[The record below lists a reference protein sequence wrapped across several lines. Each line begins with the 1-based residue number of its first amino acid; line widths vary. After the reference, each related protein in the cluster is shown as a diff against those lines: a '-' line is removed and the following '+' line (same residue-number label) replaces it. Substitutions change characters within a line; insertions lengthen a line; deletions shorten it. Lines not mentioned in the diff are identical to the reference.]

1 MPHTP
6 VPGETGAITASLS
19 DGEWICQI
27 NPSST
32 NSNLSTVF
40 STKGTKSIKIT
51 AEDGVG
57 LRNDTEYE
65 HFDYDTTDPTIT
77 LTSNWYQLTKVSPV
91 ENSSSVTYT
100 FTEETAQTGNNISIP
115 SIVGKL
121 IKLKGDVGDDYGL
134 QKVIIVQKKTGGDTV
149 LKEITV
155 SGTSANWESPRLPL
169 KKTGSAQTPGE
180 NDVINETYY
189 EASDYL
195 PGEIRNN
202 SADGT
207 YKYTIYVKDSVGKI
221 TKCED
226 TKTIT
231 LHTSAPTV
239 TITSPAE
246 GSWQQTN
253 TVAISGTAT
262 TAYTLNG
269 VYYKFSDTQPAI
281 PSNPSNSTS
290 WTGWD
295 SAPAVNSWSK
305 NITRNDSAT
314 AYKLWVAAVDNAG
327 NVGISSSARSFKVD
341 ASEPQSLED
350 TKFYTLNSSTSVS
363 QVPESI
369 NVKSDTTVTIY
380 GNYKDEQSGVRAL
393 TFKLGT
399 STVNPTVT
407 YYSQPITDAASIS
420 TVAVASNSTNIE
432 TDIRSWKAVFTFTS
446 SGRLTVQGENRSNDS
461 DGNGIKT
468 TSNTILDV
476 KVDNTAPTVTISTP
490 SANAKVGATALT
502 ISGTASDG
510 TGAGLSNDNMILYYT
525 KSSSL
530 GTATTA
536 PASTAFGTNAASQ
549 WVQLDNTITAGE
561 TWSVTKTLADTVT
574 PNNANTD
581 VYFMASAKDNAGD
594 GNTGYSA
601 PRKVTVDRVKPAFG
615 SGTINGNANATW
627 FNTRTLNISGNF
639 TDPYTGSVTGSGV
652 NEIKYRVD
660 TATSTGTVQ
669 TLPTTNGSYNTNVN
683 LDDYISTTA
692 TTATIKIWAKDA
704 AGNEMDASSYQ
715 TYTVNVDTSGP
726 EISSLY
732 YSKADGS
739 LEEASGTVYVQNGTQ
754 IILYGNYKD
763 EQSGV
768 KDITSV
774 KIGNTTITPV
784 VTYST
789 SELSS
794 TASATGA
801 SWAGYSTYSDK
812 TTIRSWK
819 AVFTTGTTGGTL
831 TLEGE
836 NNAGTKT
843 PLTALSIMVDST
855 PPDVTISTP
864 VANAKV
870 GATALTISGTASDGT
885 GAGLSNDNMILY
897 YTKFSSLGT
906 ATTAPASTAFGSD
919 AATKWVQ
926 LDNTITAGTTWT
938 VTKTLED
945 SVTPDDANTD
955 IYFMASAKDNA
966 GSGNTGYSAPRKVT
980 VDRVLPVYDSSETS
994 IGGKTH
1000 AQMTASPTPWHT
1012 ASTLTVSGKFTDTN
1026 GSGVDKIIVQR
1037 DTATPVEVSTTDG
1050 TFTTNI
1056 SGFTSNSTL
1065 TIKAVDKVGL
1075 ESSVQSYTV
1084 KADTSAPSLT
1094 ASHYKKGSGN
1104 LTAAGGTVY
1113 VQNGTQI
1120 TLYGNYKDEQ
1130 SGIQS
1135 LKLFKNYDE
1144 ATKTEIDSGVTFTYS
1159 TTAISG
1165 TTIPDDYAAYN
1176 STSATSYRSWR
1187 AVFNASSTISGSLTV
1202 EGKNIAELTSSVSAC
1217 NITIDGEDP
1226 TLENIKLKETTGTGD
1241 TAVTKESYIS
1251 GSDYYIN
1258 NTSASGKT
1266 YKITGVVSDNY
1277 GVETLSIAVT
1287 NTGNASKTLSI
1298 PSISNASGAFEFTL
1312 SGMSTWTSGASA
1324 VITAT
1329 DKSGR
1334 IKTQT
1339 VNIVFD
1345 TIAPRAMHWADSKHK
1360 DVYFR
1365 VGNANNDRLS
1375 SDNTKNE
1382 ANQTWDSSLDESVG
1396 SKYAFGSWGNA
1407 STIELRGTF
1416 EETGS
1421 GLKAVHYK
1429 IFSEIPGASDISS
1442 LGSSTNPYD
1451 GDIAVVSGEERRV
1464 IYNVNTGTAD
1474 ANGNPIYT
1482 KSSMNV
1488 TSNFRGQI
1496 PGFNDSNNY
1505 LVLVAEDYVG
1515 NLAAD
1520 TLAVYGGPSATP
1532 ETGNSNW
1539 NSINHNT
1546 ATAYFSL
1553 NKDTTVPTITSTTST
1568 QATNGTQSI
1577 TVTGN
1582 VSDAESG
1589 VKSVTVSIDE
1599 VINSHAITYS
1609 AEAGKTNGTDWTGG
1623 WTLTIPANT
1632 FNVTGVNAGNVT
1644 VYATAKDNA
1653 GTGNEKT
1660 ISAANVIIDKMGPEL
1675 TIDTTRIK
1683 DADDTTSGTQVNG
1696 SIELKGT
1703 AYDTNG
1709 IRTEASG
1716 ATTLKL
1722 YYTEDSTLGTASTNT
1737 TAPAESAFGPTPT
1750 SQWVELSSAAHAA
1763 NWTFSDV
1770 DTTTIASGL
1779 TAKTAY
1785 LMVGGYDAAGNVG
1798 YSAPVTVI
1806 VDQKTDRPVVKFN
1819 NLARNGTS
1827 YILKYGTSSQLEG
1840 TVSDDD
1846 ATNSIVVTD
1855 FIISSEPIT
1864 AIPESGSG
1872 WTRNPANN
1880 NGSDEISWSH
1890 TSYGTTS
1897 YNKIS
1902 GGYTYTPPVTADGA
1916 KDIYFLIKDNAGH
1929 IYYTAN
1935 TAELNRPYQQYK
1947 QETKTLNSAVLNYNS
1962 DSTSPTISN
1971 VKLQAYTGET
1981 ANGGEVEPGTSTVVG
1996 GSKKNKVKFIIKA
2009 NDANGIA
2016 SMSLEYTPAGGTKT
2030 TISTASNGTFAETT
2044 NNSDAT
2050 WTTDYID
2057 VSNFTTG
2064 SVSVAITANDQSG
2077 LFANRNPVFMVDNT
2091 GPAINISSPSESDEV
2106 TGAVS
2111 IAGQATDEGGAG
2123 SPTINFLIPTTT
2135 QSNAAGTTLA
2145 AQLAYYKTITTIGE
2159 GGWIGRI
2166 HGDKTPSSFEYV
2178 FNGDVNDN
2186 SSLDIYT
2193 NSDNS
2198 NSYPYTADVDG
2209 IYTVPVF
2216 FRSEDALGNVNVVKF
2231 NTKYNP
2237 DADKPRT
2244 EISYPSSA
2252 NYLSGNNYVTLGG
2265 RIRVTGSVTIPS
2277 LSTTPEEV
2285 YIQISDD
2292 TGNFDTADK
2301 TKAGTGTGNYGYTV
2315 LSISDV
2321 ESSSGINKPV
2331 TGLTTTARSAWWGIK
2346 AVRSSN
2352 AWSFNLNDT
2361 GSLNVTTEDKINRIK
2376 IRACAVN
2383 AEGKMGVWSD
2393 PVSIH
2398 IDASAPEYTTKL
2410 YQFSSTPTAASHTP
2424 SGEKDYE
2431 AGVYLKGEWYLGIHM
2446 VDEDTI
2452 VIENVER
2459 ENVEVAAA
2467 DILKVFSNNNKT
2479 LDMYIKL
2486 TSAAS
2491 QTYKITA
2498 RDNAEGNYHYVY
2510 PTYEIKVDNTAPS
2523 LSDIKTGEGY
2533 KIDMTKQR
2541 TSNKTMTFT
2550 ATATDEGSGF
2560 SRLAYYFKHG
2570 TGDSQTIELPV
2581 PLAEN
2586 ATAKQWKLGTK
2597 YSGALTVTQDD
2608 LYGVSLTGTK
2618 AFSGTNGEN
2627 TTFTSDTALTSYT
2640 FIRKGAIVKMAGTYH
2655 LITDVSGN
2663 AITISGRIETA
2674 VTSAFFPAA
2683 FIVDNTSSENPTW
2696 NGAINT
2702 ITGDDGDGIT
2712 ESVRKT
2718 GSTWTWDTSI
2728 YAGELDDG
2736 ELTLVTV
2743 AFDVAENSAK
2753 KEATFMLANKTPRLS
2768 KLYLATDLN
2777 GNGKYSDD
2785 ELGTSVITE
2794 SEGSTVQK
2802 YYSALNSG
2810 LVQDIFTVYGK
2821 QTDTA
2826 NSTTDS
2832 GITMRDKIGMAFEF
2846 ISGNENY
2853 GSGQGDLK
2861 YKLSVSQAAIT
2872 DAEEKGSTETLAS
2885 LGTASAS
2892 NYDNTASSVTAGLIG
2907 KKFLE
2912 LTPAM
2917 FTGSTTYG
2925 TYREYLTSGET
2936 GYNNTAGY
2944 YRNYLHVT
2952 LWDSTND
2959 KAGIKDGAKTS
2970 HSYTDSNDNSATYDT
2985 YASFGAQW
2993 TAFNVPLYMDLV
3005 DGVRPNVTIENP
3017 VVVTHTVGTGT
3028 AAKEVSDGHIDLRS
3042 TLGDSFTATGSN
3054 EMDRD
3059 DKVSGKFKFTGTIND
3074 DKRVDNIKLTVSKQF
3089 SSTAISSD
3097 TLVEY
3102 NATYGVFNRTT
3113 YSPATGI
3120 TFNILSSSFSLATGH
3135 TVEWELVVDSS
3146 LVANVASANVLFTLT
3161 ANDGTTNNNGT
3172 ATHQV
3177 DIVPYITEI
3186 TRADA
3191 ISGGNMNRS
3200 KNGRYP
3206 VSEGETITVK
3216 GYNLGASGQWTVG
3229 THNTTTTYNG
3239 ATKDTTTGIYS
3250 FSMTVPAR
3258 SGELSVTTSSIKSL
3272 NNLNST
3278 SQNNNKETFT
3288 MKGSSVK
3295 YTAQDDRYL
3304 AVWNLG
3310 NYFKYT
3316 NGGAELQKPVMTAD
3330 KNGNLYASWA
3340 AQSNSNIMFSYGVK
3354 ENCRPIFRFYD
3365 QPSVYTSVTFD
3376 TKAATSGGAL
3386 VGFIPEHQGTGG
3398 TFAVNAMSSAT
3409 VVGGM
3414 GAIQIPSNVITAKT
3428 MNTDAQNVRVE
3439 GNPKMHG
3446 DGTENVATNNRG
3458 YKNYSSWYNLAN
3470 YGMNRRLGSFESPNS
3485 ARYGNYLHTIW
3496 FDNVTEGLKYSV
3508 VSTDDATKFDL
3519 NPGAIAGWVVI
3530 DGGYTGQDRVH
3541 SFDTTSDNNRKNNT
3555 LFVNGSNA
3563 HTTQGTGTYNAR
3575 YSDDIFYDSVTSSTT
3590 TSVTVGNGSYRD
3602 KFAVGDT
3609 IALLG
3614 NTSGAYQI
3622 ALRTISEVTGNT
3634 ISWTEAYSGDIDS
3647 VTIYGG
3653 NMNVLGGTN
3662 TANYSSFSAAANQSS
3677 SAGKSSSID
3686 VDTNGRPVIAYQSS
3700 SDSTLR
3706 VARFNTA
3713 VAVSAANMGLAANWT
3728 RTVVA
3733 NVSCSGE
3740 VSAKVDSGNNLHI
3753 MYKNDDGQLC
3763 YLFGTPSGNTYNF
3776 NAPEIIDETGSMD
3789 YGTLSVIETATS
3801 RIPCVTYLNSAGTA
3815 QAVKYA
3821 VRSSAPAY
3829 DEDSTA
3835 SDTLSEDWDFM
3846 ILPSLG
3852 SGHYAVKE
3860 NQVSLEARKT
3870 DWTGNGDTLQN
3881 GGGQATATP
3890 ATVQAAIAFKS
3901 TQFETAYLKTE

>member
-1 MPHTP
+1 MKKSVRSVISKFGFIAIALSLNFFAACEIGLGSSVDVEAPKIEFSEST
-6 VPGETGAITASLS
+6 VESGAVVRDAFAVFGSWNDDGSIGSITATLK
-19 DGEWICQI
+19 
-27 NPSST
+27 
-32 NSNLSTVF
+32 NLSTGAEFSKTGTVGENSWNVSF
-40 STKGTKSIKIT
+40 NPASESIPDGSYELSVVIKDSADHETKISRAFVIDNTAPLVVLSRPSTKLGATLAGADSFDSYGQKFTLEGK
-51 AEDGVG
+51 AADD
-57 LRNDTEYE
+57 NDVSLIEV
-65 HFDYDTTDPTIT
+65 
-77 LTSNWYQLTKVSPV
+77 KV
-91 ENSSSVTYT
+91 Y
-100 FTEETAQTGNNISIP
+100 ADAACTGN
-115 SIVGKL
+115 
-121 IKLKGDVGDDYGL
+121 
-134 QKVIIVQKKTGGDTV
+134 
-149 LKEITV
+149 
-155 SGTSANWESPRLPL
+155 PL
-169 KKTGSAQTPGE
+169 KTISLPNVPLTIETDVAEYSSTEPNDYSVIYGHVDASGIAQRDAGDETRYCKLVVYDGAQRYPADGSAQTEADKKGNSIDYYYLNSDISSLFTEGYKITELYHILNGTYTGSARSTSPNGVAALLNSASKKITTGQFKINPDNSPHFKVSARDPLDLTNPSPFDSQGMTVDNSKLEIEITPGLDGNALLPATIGIYLLECDE
-180 NDVINETYY
+180 NGVVSNPDNKIWLIGVNQATADEISVSGSIYKYRTQYNIGMAHYPELHLNSYYIIKVAGYDEGVNGQPGNSIVPDADTDFGFQLKPNGNTVDLVSLQTQQSYYTYEDSSIPSTSPVKTITNTFSIFGGSGNYSIYRKYDNETNFST
-189 EASDYL
+189 EPLIS
-195 PGEIRNN
+195 GWT
-202 SADGT
+202 SST
-207 YKYTIYVKDSVGKI
+207 YTDTIPLTDSTHPNKVHYKVKDSLNVESATRSVDINYDNETPTFTDGSLKVKNDPWSATDYYKDTTLKMSGSFIDERPNPVENATPATVPGSGMDTLYYYVQYPGRAAPGTDLTASNAHDDTVSFTQDSSDNTKYNFNFTVADYKDNVLNTSGDDHVITPNTLYIQAVDKVGHKSAVSSF
-221 TKCED
+221 
-226 TKTIT
+226 TINVD
-231 LHTSAPTV
+231 TSAPDLE
-239 TITSPAE
+239 A
-246 GSWQQTN
+246 
-253 TVAISGTAT
+253 
-262 TAYTLNG
+262 L
-269 VYYKFSDTQPAI
+269 YYQV
-281 PSNPSNSTS
+281 
-290 WTGWD
+290 G
-295 SAPAVNSWSK
+295 
-305 NITRNDSAT
+305 
-314 AYKLWVAAVDNAG
+314 DNA
-327 NVGISSSARSFKVD
+327 
-341 ASEPQSLED
+341 
-350 TKFYTLNSSTSVS
+350 VS
-363 QVPESI
+363 QVGSTVYA
-369 NVKSDTTVTIY
+369 NGSSSVTIY
-380 GNYKDEQSGVRAL
+380 GNYND
-393 TFKLGT
+393 
-399 STVNPTVT
+399 
-407 YYSQPITDAASIS
+407 
-420 TVAVASNSTNIE
+420 IE
-432 TDIRSWKAVFTFTS
+432 
-446 SGRLTVQGENRSNDS
+446 
-461 DGNGIKT
+461 
-468 TSNTILDV
+468 
-476 KVDNTAPTVTISTP
+476 
-490 SANAKVGATALT
+490 
-502 ISGTASDG
+502 
-510 TGAGLSNDNMILYYT
+510 
-525 KSSSL
+525 
-530 GTATTA
+530 
-536 PASTAFGTNAASQ
+536 
-549 WVQLDNTITAGE
+549 
-561 TWSVTKTLADTVT
+561 
-574 PNNANTD
+574 
-581 VYFMASAKDNAGD
+581 
-594 GNTGYSA
+594 
-601 PRKVTVDRVKPAFG
+601 
-615 SGTINGNANATW
+615 
-627 FNTRTLNISGNF
+627 
-639 TDPYTGSVTGSGV
+639 SGV
-652 NEIKYRVD
+652 NEL
-660 TATSTGTVQ
+660 TGF
-669 TLPTTNGSYNTNVN
+669 
-683 LDDYISTTA
+683 A
-692 TTATIKIWAKDA
+692 
-704 AGNEMDASSYQ
+704 
-715 TYTVNVDTSGP
+715 
-726 EISSLY
+726 
-732 YSKADGS
+732 
-739 LEEASGTVYVQNGTQ
+739 LEGASGT
-754 IILYGNYKD
+754 
-763 EQSGV
+763 
-768 KDITSV
+768 
-774 KIGNTTITPV
+774 TPV
-784 VTYST
+784 TLTATVTYST
-789 SELSS
+789 SAITADNTSS
-794 TASATGA
+794 IPSDFVA
-801 SWAGYSTYSDK
+801 YSTYNTAEK
-812 TTIRSWK
+812 KRTIRSFK
-819 AVFTTGTTGGTL
+819 AVFTPTSGGKLKLDGHNLNWVDGNNFGSTTIR
-831 TLEGE
+831 
-836 NNAGTKT
+836 
-843 PLTALSIMVDST
+843 PFSISVDST
-855 PPDVTISTP
+855 LP
-864 VANAKV
+864 K
-870 GATALTISGTASDGT
+870 
-885 GAGLSNDNMILY
+885 LSNISITPSNNTVAYKKTEGTNDNY
-897 YTKFSSLGT
+897 YVDNSNGITFTFAGVATDNIGVDNVKLEIFDSGS
-906 ATTAPASTAFGSD
+906 TTAAHTETKTDSEWSFIGINLSNLIGSSAAPAKA
-919 AATKWVQ
+919 K
-926 LDNTITAGTTWT
+926 IT
-938 VTKTLED
+938 VTDVAGNIKTEERRL
-945 SVTPDDANTD
+945 V
-955 IYFMASAKDNA
+955 F
-966 GSGNTGYSAPRKVT
+966 
-980 VDRVLPVYDSSETS
+980 
-994 IGGKTH
+994 
-1000 AQMTASPTPWHT
+1000 
-1012 ASTLTVSGKFTDTN
+1012 
-1026 GSGVDKIIVQR
+1026 
-1037 DTATPVEVSTTDG
+1037 
-1050 TFTTNI
+1050 
-1056 SGFTSNSTL
+1056 
-1065 TIKAVDKVGL
+1065 
-1075 ESSVQSYTV
+1075 
-1084 KADTSAPSLT
+1084 DTSAP
-1094 ASHYKKGSGN
+1094 K
-1104 LTAAGGTVY
+1104 
-1113 VQNGTQI
+1113 
-1120 TLYGNYKDEQ
+1120 
-1130 SGIQS
+1130 
-1135 LKLFKNYDE
+1135 
-1144 ATKTEIDSGVTFTYS
+1144 
-1159 TTAISG
+1159 
-1165 TTIPDDYAAYN
+1165 
-1176 STSATSYRSWR
+1176 
-1187 AVFNASSTISGSLTV
+1187 
-1202 EGKNIAELTSSVSAC
+1202 
-1217 NITIDGEDP
+1217 
-1226 TLENIKLKETTGTGD
+1226 
-1241 TAVTKESYIS
+1241 
-1251 GSDYYIN
+1251 
-1258 NTSASGKT
+1258 
-1266 YKITGVVSDNY
+1266 
-1277 GVETLSIAVT
+1277 
-1287 NTGNASKTLSI
+1287 
-1298 PSISNASGAFEFTL
+1298 
-1312 SGMSTWTSGASA
+1312 
-1324 VITAT
+1324 
-1329 DKSGR
+1329 
-1334 IKTQT
+1334 
-1339 VNIVFD
+1339 
-1345 TIAPRAMHWADSKHK
+1345 AMHWADAKYK

-1365 VGNANNDRLS
+1365 IGKANNDRLS
-1375 SDNTKNE
+1375 TDNTKNE
-1382 ANQTWDSSLDESVG
+1382 VGDPWASNLDEDVG
-1396 SKYAFGSWGNA
+1396 NKYSFGSYGND

-1416 EETGS
+1416 EENGS

-1429 IFSEIPGASDISS
+1429 IFSSEPSDTNIST
-1442 LGSSTNPYD
+1442 LGSTDNPFD
-1451 GDIAVVSGEERRV
+1451 GDITVIAEETRRV
-1464 IYNVNTGTAD
+1464 TYNVNTGTND
-1474 ANGNPIYT
+1474 APVYT
-1482 KSSMNV
+1482 KNSMTV
-1488 TSNFRGQI
+1488 TSNFRGEI
-1496 PGFNDSNNY
+1496 PGFNGTNNF
-1505 LVLVAEDYVG
+1505 LVLVAEDNVG
-1515 NLAAD
+1515 HKTTD
-1520 TLAVYGGPSATP
+1520 TLAVYGGPDTTP
-1532 ETGNSNW
+1532 ATGNNSW
-1539 NSINHNT
+1539 NSSKK
-1546 ATAYFSL
+1546 YFAL
-1553 NKDTTVPTITSTTST
+1553 NKDTAVPTITSSTGT
-1568 QATNGTQSI
+1568 QATNGSQPI
-1577 TVTGN
+1577 TVSGS
-1582 VSDAESG
+1582 VSDADAG

-1599 VINSHAITYS
+1599 EINSHAITYS
-1609 AEAGKTNGTDWTGG
+1609 AEAEKTNGTDWTGG
-1623 WTLTIPANT
+1623 WTLTIPAST
-1632 FNVTGVNAGNVT
+1632 FNVDGVTAGNVT

-1653 GTGNEKT
+1653 GEGNEKT
-1660 ISAANVIIDKMGPEL
+1660 ISAANVIIDKVGPEL
-1675 TIDTTRIK
+1675 VIDTTRIK
-1683 DADDTTSGTQVNG
+1683 DADDNASGIQLNG
-1696 SIELKGT
+1696 TIELKGT
-1703 AYDTNG
+1703 AYDPNG
-1709 IRTEASG
+1709 IRTEQSD

-1722 YYTEDSTLGTASTNT
+1722 YYTTAA
-1737 TAPAESAFGPTPT
+1737 TAPAST
-1750 SQWVELSSAAHAA
+1750 STQWVELASTAHAA
-1763 NWTFSDV
+1763 NWTFSVV

-1779 TAKTAY
+1779 TAQTAW
-1785 LMVGGYDAAGNVG
+1785 LMVAGYDAAGNAG
-1798 YSAPVTVI
+1798 YSTPVQVV

-1855 FIISSEPIT
+1855 FIISSTQLEE
-1864 AIPESGSG
+1864 IPGSGSG

-1880 NGSDEISWSH
+1880 NGSDEISWTH

-1902 GGYTYTPPVTADGA
+1902 GGYTYTPADPDDGL
-1916 KDIYFLIKDNAGH
+1916 KDIYFLVKDNAGN
-1929 IYYTAN
+1929 IYYTSN
-1935 TAELNRPYQQYK
+1935 TVELKRPYQQYK
-1947 QETKTLNSAVLNYNS
+1947 QEAKTLNSAVLNYNS
-1962 DSTSPTISN
+1962 DSTSPTISS
-1971 VKLQAYTGET
+1971 VKLQAYTGTT
-1981 ANGGEVEPGTSTVVG
+1981 ANGSEVEPGTSTVVG
-1996 GSKKNKVKFIIKA
+1996 GSKKNQVKFIIKA
-2009 NDANGIA
+2009 SDANGIA
-2016 SMSLEYTPAGGTKT
+2016 SMSLEYTPTGGTKT
-2030 TISTASNGTFAETT
+2030 TISSASNGDFEPTT
-2044 NNSDAT
+2044 DASEAT

-2057 VSNFTTG
+2057 VSSFTTG

-2135 QSNAAGTTLA
+2135 QSNAAGTNLA
-2145 AQLAYYKTITTIGE
+2145 DQLAYYKAITTIGE

-2198 NSYPYTADVDG
+2198 NSYPYTADEVTG

-2252 NYLSGNNYVTLGG
+2252 NYLSGNDYVTLGG

-2292 TGNFDTADK
+2292 NGNFNTTDK

-2315 LSISDV
+2315 LDIDDV

-2361 GSLNVTTEDKINRIK
+2361 GSLNVTTGDKINRIK

-2410 YQFSSTPTAASHTP
+2410 YQFSSTPTAASHTTR

-2431 AGVYLKGEWYLGIHM
+2431 AGVYLKGDWYLGIHM

-2459 ENVEVAAA
+2459 DSVEVAAA
-2467 DILKVFSNNNKT
+2467 DILKVFSTDNKT

-2560 SRLAYYFKHG
+2560 SRLAYYFKRG
-2570 TGDSQTIELPV
+2570 TGASQTIELPV

-2586 ATAKQWKLGTK
+2586 AAAKQWKLGTK
-2597 YSGALTVTQDD
+2597 YSGTLTVTQDN
-2608 LYGVSLTGTK
+2608 LYGVNLTGTK
-2618 AFSGTNGEN
+2618 DFSGTNGEN

-2663 AITISGRIETA
+2663 VITISGRIETD

-2718 GSTWTWDTSI
+2718 GSTWTWDTSV

-2821 QTDTA
+2821 QTDTT

-3005 DGVRPNVTIENP
+3005 DGLRPTVTIENP
-3017 VVVTHTVGTGT
+3017 EVVTHTVGTGT
-3028 AAKEVSDGHIDLRS
+3028 AAKEVSDGHIDLSS

-3054 EMDRD
+3054 EMDID

-3074 DKRVDNIKLTVSKQF
+3074 DKRVNNIKLTVNKQF
-3089 SSTAISSD
+3089 SSTDISSA

-3102 NATYGVFNRTT
+3102 NATSGAFNRTS

-3172 ATHQV
+3172 ETHQV

-3186 TRADA
+3186 TRAAA

-3216 GYNLGASGQWTVG
+3216 GYNLGASGHWTVG
-3229 THNTTTTYNG
+3229 TNNTTTEYTD

-3250 FSMTVPAR
+3250 FTMTVPAR
-3258 SGELSVTTSSIKSL
+3258 SGKLSVDTNSINSL

-3278 SQNNNKETFT
+3278 TQNNNKETFT

-3316 NGGAELQKPVMTAD
+3316 NDGAELQKPVMTAD
-3330 KNGNLYASWA
+3330 KSGNLYASWA
-3340 AQSNSNIMFSYGVK
+3340 AQSNSNIMFSYGV
-3354 ENCRPIFRFYD
+3354 NQNTTAIFRCFD
-3365 QPSVYTSVTFD
+3365 QPAIYTGISFN
-3376 TKAATSGGAL
+3376 TKGNNGGANIA
-3386 VGFIPEHQGTGG
+3386 FIPEQQGSGG
-3398 TFAVNAMSSAT
+3398 TFAVHGLSSSQN
-3409 VVGGM
+3409 VGGM
-3414 GAIQIPSNVITAKT
+3414 GAIQVLAADITAKT
-3428 MNTDAQNVRVE
+3428 SKSGLKVQMN
-3439 GNPKMHG
+3439 GNPAFDNMDSG
-3446 DGTENVATNNRG
+3446 GNATNYWNI
-3458 YKNYSSWYNLAN
+3458 AN
-3470 YGMNRRLGSFESPNS
+3470 YDMTRRLGSYTNPRS
-3485 ARYGNYLHTIW
+3485 AKFNAYLHNIW
-3496 FDNVTEGLKYSV
+3496 YDEVTESIRYSV
-3508 VSTDDATKFDL
+3508 VNATDANISKYT
-3519 NPGAIAGWVVI
+3519 NNAGGIVGWVVI
-3530 DGGYTGQDRVH
+3530 DGGYTGQDRLH
-3541 SFDTTSDNNRKNNT
+3541 NFTAANNNT
-3555 LFVNGSNA
+3555 GSINNKLLSYGYI
-3563 HTTQGTGTYNAR
+3563 HTGVTK
-3575 YSDDIFYDSVTSSTT
+3575 SDVDSKDRTFGNSAIYDSNIFFRASNITQQTGANDKTSITFSANNSGLTP
-3590 TSVTVGNGSYRD
+3590 
-3602 KFAVGDT
+3602 AVGDT
-3609 IALLG
+3609 IALME
-3614 NTSGAYQI
+3614 NTAGKYYIS
-3622 ALRTISEVTGNT
+3622 LRKITSVTNNT
-3634 ISWTEAYSGDIDS
+3634 INWSNTVP
-3647 VTIYGG
+3647 VTHQI
-3653 NMNVLGGTN
+3653 N
-3662 TANYSSFSAAANQSS
+3662 TATVYKGNINAVGGSVDNLDASAKYKGSSGS
-3677 SAGKSSSID
+3677 SADID
-3686 VDTNGRPVIAYQSS
+3686 VDTSGYPVIAYLDDSS
-3700 SDSTLR
+3700 SRLR
-3706 VARFNTA
+3706 IAK
-3713 VAVSAANMGLAANWT
+3713 ANSVEPKLASNWT
-3728 RTVVA
+3728 RTTTDI
-3733 NVSCSGE
+3733 SCSGS
-3740 VSAKVDSGNNLHI
+3740 VSMRIDSGNNIHI
-3753 MYKNDDGQLC
+3753 MYKNEDGQLC
-3763 YLFGTPSGNTYNF
+3763 YLFGTPATGNTYNF

-3789 YGTLSVIETATS
+3789 YGTLSVIETATD

-3821 VRSSAPAY
+3821 VRSSTPAY

-3870 DWTGNGDTLQN
+3870 GWTGTDNTLQN

>member
-1 MPHTP
+1 MKKSVCSVISKFGFIAIALSLNFFAACEIGLGSSVDVEAPKIEFSEST
-6 VPGETGAITASLS
+6 VESGAVVRDAFAVFGSWNDDGSIGSITATLK
-19 DGEWICQI
+19 
-27 NPSST
+27 
-32 NSNLSTVF
+32 NLSTGAEFSKTGTVGENSWNVSF
-40 STKGTKSIKIT
+40 NPASESIPDGSYELSVVIKDSADHETKISRAFVIDNTPPLVVLSRPSTKLGATLAGADSFDSYGQKFTLEGK
-51 AEDGVG
+51 AADD
-57 LRNDTEYE
+57 NDVSLIEV
-65 HFDYDTTDPTIT
+65 
-77 LTSNWYQLTKVSPV
+77 KV
-91 ENSSSVTYT
+91 Y
-100 FTEETAQTGNNISIP
+100 ADAACTGNPLKTISLPNVPLTIETDVAEYSSTEP
-115 SIVGKL
+115 NDYSVIYGHVDASG
-121 IKLKGDVGDDYGL
+121 IAQRDAGDVTRYCKLVVYDGAQRYPVD
-134 QKVIIVQKKTGGDTV
+134 
-149 LKEITV
+149 
-155 SGTSANWESPRLPL
+155 
-169 KKTGSAQTPGE
+169 GSAQTEADKKGNSIDYYYLNSDISSLFTE
-180 NDVINETYY
+180 GYKITELYHILNGTYTGS
-189 EASDYL
+189 ARSTSPNGVAAIL
-195 PGEIRNN
+195 N
-202 SADGT
+202 SASKKVSTGQFKINPDNSPQFKVSARDPLDLTNSNPFSGQGMTVDNSKLEIEISPGLDGHQLKPET
-207 YKYTIYVKDSVGKI
+207 IGIYLLECNENGVVSNPDNKIWLIGVNQATAEEVSVSGSIYKYRTQEIGPTNYSGLQLNNYYLIKVEGEDEQPNDIVPYENRDYGFKLEPNNNPVDLVSLQTSQNYYTYTDSEIPSSSPV
-221 TKCED
+221 
-226 TKTIT
+226 KTIT
-231 LHTSAPTV
+231 NTFSIFGGSGNYTISRKFEGESTFTQIATGYTSSSYTDSIPLSDTVHPNTVSYKVEEPSGAASDPKTIVISYDNDNPVFTASSLKVKNDAWSPTAYYKDTTLKMSGSFTDSTSGMDTLYYYVQYPGRTGTVPSDLTVSGAADDTVSFTQDSGDNTKYNFNFTVADYKDNVLDISGANPVITPNTLYIQAVDKVGHKSEVSSFTINVDTSAPDLE
-239 TITSPAE
+239 A
-246 GSWQQTN
+246 
-253 TVAISGTAT
+253 
-262 TAYTLNG
+262 L
-269 VYYKFSDTQPAI
+269 YYKV
-281 PSNPSNSTS
+281 
-290 WTGWD
+290 G
-295 SAPAVNSWSK
+295 
-305 NITRNDSAT
+305 
-314 AYKLWVAAVDNAG
+314 DNAVSAIG
-327 NVGISSSARSFKVD
+327 STVYANGSSS
-341 ASEPQSLED
+341 
-350 TKFYTLNSSTSVS
+350 
-363 QVPESI
+363 
-369 NVKSDTTVTIY
+369 VTIY
-380 GNYKDEQSGVRAL
+380 GNYND
-393 TFKLGT
+393 
-399 STVNPTVT
+399 
-407 YYSQPITDAASIS
+407 
-420 TVAVASNSTNIE
+420 IE
-432 TDIRSWKAVFTFTS
+432 
-446 SGRLTVQGENRSNDS
+446 
-461 DGNGIKT
+461 
-468 TSNTILDV
+468 
-476 KVDNTAPTVTISTP
+476 
-490 SANAKVGATALT
+490 
-502 ISGTASDG
+502 
-510 TGAGLSNDNMILYYT
+510 
-525 KSSSL
+525 
-530 GTATTA
+530 
-536 PASTAFGTNAASQ
+536 
-549 WVQLDNTITAGE
+549 
-561 TWSVTKTLADTVT
+561 
-574 PNNANTD
+574 
-581 VYFMASAKDNAGD
+581 
-594 GNTGYSA
+594 
-601 PRKVTVDRVKPAFG
+601 
-615 SGTINGNANATW
+615 
-627 FNTRTLNISGNF
+627 
-639 TDPYTGSVTGSGV
+639 SGV
-652 NEIKYRVD
+652 NEL
-660 TATSTGTVQ
+660 TGF
-669 TLPTTNGSYNTNVN
+669 
-683 LDDYISTTA
+683 A
-692 TTATIKIWAKDA
+692 
-704 AGNEMDASSYQ
+704 
-715 TYTVNVDTSGP
+715 
-726 EISSLY
+726 
-732 YSKADGS
+732 
-739 LEEASGTVYVQNGTQ
+739 LEGASGT
-754 IILYGNYKD
+754 
-763 EQSGV
+763 
-768 KDITSV
+768 
-774 KIGNTTITPV
+774 TPV
-784 VTYST
+784 TLTATVTYST
-789 SELSS
+789 SAITADNASS
-794 TASATGA
+794 IPSDFDD
-801 SWAGYSTYSDK
+801 YSTYDTAEEKRS
-812 TTIRSWK
+812 IRSFK
-819 AVFTTGTTGGTL
+819 AVFTPTSGGKLKFEGHNLNWVSGNNYGSTTIR
-831 TLEGE
+831 
-836 NNAGTKT
+836 
-843 PLTALSIMVDST
+843 PFSISVDST
-855 PPDVTISTP
+855 DP
-864 VANAKV
+864 K
-870 GATALTISGTASDGT
+870 
-885 GAGLSNDNMILY
+885 LSNISITPSN
-897 YTKFSSLGT
+897 
-906 ATTAPASTAFGSD
+906 TTVA
-919 AATKWVQ
+919 
-926 LDNTITAGTTWT
+926 
-938 VTKTLED
+938 
-945 SVTPDDANTD
+945 
-955 IYFMASAKDNA
+955 
-966 GSGNTGYSAPRKVT
+966 
-980 VDRVLPVYDSSETS
+980 
-994 IGGKTH
+994 
-1000 AQMTASPTPWHT
+1000 
-1012 ASTLTVSGKFTDTN
+1012 
-1026 GSGVDKIIVQR
+1026 
-1037 DTATPVEVSTTDG
+1037 
-1050 TFTTNI
+1050 
-1056 SGFTSNSTL
+1056 
-1065 TIKAVDKVGL
+1065 
-1075 ESSVQSYTV
+1075 
-1084 KADTSAPSLT
+1084 
-1094 ASHYKKGSGN
+1094 YKK
-1104 LTAAGGTVY
+1104 TEGTNDNYY
-1113 VQNGTQI
+1113 VDNS
-1120 TLYGNYKDEQ
+1120 N
-1130 SGIQS
+1130 
-1135 LKLFKNYDE
+1135 
-1144 ATKTEIDSGVTFTYS
+1144 GVTFTF
-1159 TTAISG
+1159 AG
-1165 TTIPDDYAAYN
+1165 V
-1176 STSATSYRSWR
+1176 ATD
-1187 AVFNASSTISGSLTV
+1187 
-1202 EGKNIAELTSSVSAC
+1202 NIGVD
-1217 NITIDGEDP
+1217 NVK
-1226 TLENIKLKETTGTGD
+1226 LEIKKP
-1241 TAVTKESYIS
+1241 
-1251 GSDYYIN
+1251 
-1258 NTSASGKT
+1258 
-1266 YKITGVVSDNY
+1266 KITNGQLELDEHNAVVYENH
-1277 GVETLSIAVT
+1277 
-1287 NTGNASKTLSI
+1287 GN
-1298 PSISNASGAFEFTL
+1298 P
-1312 SGMSTWTSGASA
+1312 
-1324 VITAT
+1324 
-1329 DKSGR
+1329 
-1334 IKTQT
+1334 QT
-1339 VNIVFD
+1339 VNVSEWSFANVNLTGLTGTSAAPTKVIITVTDVAGNIKTEERRLVFD
-1345 TIAPRAMHWADSKHK
+1345 TTAPKAMHWADAKYK

-1365 VGNANNDRLS
+1365 IGKANNDRLS
-1375 SDNTKNE
+1375 TDNTKNE
-1382 ANQTWDSSLDESVG
+1382 VGDPWASSDEDVG
-1396 SKYAFGSWGNA
+1396 NKYSFGSFGND

-1416 EETGS
+1416 EESGS

-1429 IFSEIPGASDISS
+1429 IFSSEPSDTNIST
-1442 LGSSTNPYD
+1442 LGSTDNPFD
-1451 GDIAVVSGEERRV
+1451 GDITVIAEETRRV
-1464 IYNVNTGTAD
+1464 TYNVNTGTND
-1474 ANGNPIYT
+1474 APVYT
-1482 KSSMNV
+1482 KKSMTV
-1488 TSNFRGQI
+1488 ISNFRGEI
-1496 PGFNDSNNY
+1496 PGFNGTNNF
-1505 LVLVAEDYVG
+1505 LVLVAEDNVG
-1515 NLAAD
+1515 HKTTD
-1520 TLAVYGGPSATP
+1520 TLAVYGGPDTTP
-1532 ETGNSNW
+1532 ATGNNSW
-1539 NSINHNT
+1539 NSSKK
-1546 ATAYFSL
+1546 YFAL
-1553 NKDTTVPTITSTTST
+1553 NKDTAVPTITSSTGT
-1568 QATNGTQSI
+1568 QATNGSQPI
-1577 TVTGN
+1577 TVSGS
-1582 VSDAESG
+1582 VSDADAG

-1599 VINSHAITYS
+1599 EINSHAITYS
-1609 AEAGKTNGTDWTGG
+1609 AEAEKTNGTDWTGG
-1623 WTLTIPANT
+1623 WTLTIPAST
-1632 FNVTGVNAGNVT
+1632 FNVDGVTAGNVT

-1653 GTGNEKT
+1653 GEGNEKT
-1660 ISAANVIIDKMGPEL
+1660 ISAANVIIDKVGPEL
-1675 TIDTTRIK
+1675 VIDTTRIK
-1683 DADDTTSGTQVNG
+1683 DADDTASGLQING
-1696 SIELKGT
+1696 TIEIKGT

-1709 IRTEASG
+1709 IRTEETNAK
-1716 ATTLKL
+1716 TLKL
-1722 YYTEDSTLGTASTNT
+1722 YYTTAT
-1737 TAPAESAFGPTPT
+1737 TAPATTAATNFGTNAAT
-1750 SQWVELSSAAHAA
+1750 QWKELSSTAHAA

-1779 TAKTAY
+1779 TAQTAW
-1785 LMVGGYDAAGNVG
+1785 LMVAGYDAAGNAG
-1798 YSAPVTVI
+1798 YSAPVQVV
-1806 VDQKTDRPVVKFN
+1806 VDQTTDRPVVKFN

-1855 FIISSEPIT
+1855 FIISST
-1864 AIPESGSG
+1864 QLTKIPGSGSG
-1872 WTRNPANN
+1872 WTRSPANN
-1880 NGSDEISWSH
+1880 NGSDEISWTH

-1902 GGYTYTPPVTADGA
+1902 GGYTYTPADPDDGL
-1916 KDIYFLIKDNAGH
+1916 KDIYFLVKDNAGN
-1929 IYYTAN
+1929 IYYTSN
-1935 TAELNRPYQQYK
+1935 TVELKRPYQQYK
-1947 QETKTLNSAVLNYNS
+1947 QEAKTLNSAVLNYNS

-1971 VKLQAYTGET
+1971 VKLQAYTGTT

-2030 TISTASNGTFAETT
+2030 TISTASNGIFAATT
-2044 NNSDAT
+2044 DDSDAT
-2050 WTTDYID
+2050 WTTDFID
-2057 VSNFTTG
+2057 VSGFTTG
-2064 SVSVAITANDQSG
+2064 SVSVAVTANDQSG

-2159 GGWIGRI
+2159 GGWIGKI

-2198 NSYPYTADVDG
+2198 NSYPYTADDDG

-2252 NYLSGNNYVTLGG
+2252 NYLSGNDYVTLGG

-2292 TGNFDTADK
+2292 NGNFNTADK

-2361 GSLNVTTEDKINRIK
+2361 GSLNVTTGDKINRIK

-2431 AGVYLKGEWYLGIHM
+2431 AGVYLKGDWYLGIHM

-2467 DILKVFSNNNKT
+2467 DILKVFSTDNKT

-2550 ATATDEGSGF
+2550 ASATDEGSGF
-2560 SRLAYYFKHG
+2560 SRLAYYFKRG
-2570 TGDSQTIELPV
+2570 TGASQTIELPV

-2586 ATAKQWKLGTK
+2586 AAAKQWKLGTK
-2597 YSGALTVTQDD
+2597 YSGTLTISQDN
-2608 LYGVSLTGTK
+2608 LYGVNLTGTK
-2618 AFSGTNGEN
+2618 GFSGTNDEN

-2655 LITDVSGN
+2655 LITDVSEN
-2663 AITISGRIETA
+2663 AITVSGRIETD

-2885 LGTASAS
+2885 LGTASSS

-2917 FTGSTTYG
+2917 FKGSTTYG
-2925 TYREYLTSGET
+2925 TYREYLTSSET
-2936 GYNNTAGY
+2936 GYNNTDGY

-2959 KAGIKDGAKTS
+2959 KAGIKDGTKTA
-2970 HSYTDSNDNSATYDT
+2970 HSYTDSNDNSATYYT

-3005 DGVRPNVTIENP
+3005 DGIAPVVTIENP
-3017 VVVTHTVGTGT
+3017 EVVTHTVGTGT
-3028 AAKEVSDGHIDLRS
+3028 AAKEVSDGHIDLSS

-3054 EMDRD
+3054 EKDRD

-3074 DKRVDNIKLTVSKQF
+3074 DKRVNNIKLTVNKQF
-3089 SSTAISSD
+3089 SSTDISSA

-3102 NATYGVFNRTT
+3102 NTTSGAFNRTS

-3172 ATHQV
+3172 ETHQV

-3186 TRADA
+3186 TRAAA

-3216 GYNLGASGQWTVG
+3216 GYNLGASGHWTVG
-3229 THNTTTTYNG
+3229 TNNTTTEYTG

-3250 FSMTVPAR
+3250 FTMTVPAR
-3258 SGELSVTTSSIKSL
+3258 SGELSVTTNSIKSL
-3272 NNLNST
+3272 NNLNNT
-3278 SQNNNKETFT
+3278 SQDNNKETFT

-3316 NGGAELQKPVMTAD
+3316 NDGAELQKPVMTAD
-3330 KNGNLYASWA
+3330 KSGNLYASWA
-3340 AQSNSNIMFSYGVK
+3340 AQSNSNIMFSYGV
-3354 ENCRPIFRFYD
+3354 NQNTTAIFRCFD
-3365 QPSVYTSVTFD
+3365 QPAIYTGISFN
-3376 TKAATSGGAL
+3376 TKGNNGGANIA
-3386 VGFIPEHQGTGG
+3386 FIPEQQGSGG
-3398 TFAVNAMSSAT
+3398 TFAVHGLSSSQN
-3409 VVGGM
+3409 VGGM
-3414 GAIQIPSNVITAKT
+3414 GAIQVLAADITAKT
-3428 MNTDAQNVRVE
+3428 SKSGLKVQMN
-3439 GNPKMHG
+3439 GNPAFDRMDSG
-3446 DGTENVATNNRG
+3446 GNATNYWNI
-3458 YKNYSSWYNLAN
+3458 AN
-3470 YGMNRRLGSFESPNS
+3470 YDMTRRLGSYTNPRSAKYNS
-3485 ARYGNYLHTIW
+3485 YLHNIW
-3496 FDNVTEGLKYSV
+3496 YDEVTESIRYSV
-3508 VSTDDATKFDL
+3508 INATDANISKFA
-3519 NPGAIAGWVVI
+3519 NNAGGIVGWVVI
-3530 DGGYTGQDRVH
+3530 DGGYTGQDRLHNFTASTSTTDGINNKLVSYGYIH
-3541 SFDTTSDNNRKNNT
+3541 TGVTKADVDTKDRTFGNS
-3555 LFVNGSNA
+3555 A
-3563 HTTQGTGTYNAR
+3563 
-3575 YSDDIFYDSVTSSTT
+3575 IYDSNIFFRASNITQQTGANDKTSITFSTNNSGLT
-3590 TSVTVGNGSYRD
+3590 P
-3602 KFAVGDT
+3602 AVGDT
-3609 IALLG
+3609 IALME
-3614 NTSGAYQI
+3614 NTAGKYYIS
-3622 ALRTISEVTGNT
+3622 LRKITNVTNNT
-3634 ISWTEAYSGDIDS
+3634 ITWSNTVPVTHQINTATVYKGDINAIGGS
-3647 VTIYGG
+3647 VNNLDASAKYKG
-3653 NMNVLGGTN
+3653 
-3662 TANYSSFSAAANQSS
+3662 SSGS
-3677 SAGKSSSID
+3677 SADID
-3686 VDTNGRPVIAYQSS
+3686 VDTSGYPVIAYLDDSS
-3700 SDSTLR
+3700 SRLR
-3706 VARFNTA
+3706 IAK
-3713 VAVSAANMGLAANWT
+3713 ANSVEPKLASNWT
-3728 RTVVA
+3728 RTTTDI
-3733 NVSCSGE
+3733 SCSGS
-3740 VSAKVDSGNNLHI
+3740 VSMRIDSGNNIHI
-3753 MYKNDDGQLC
+3753 MYKNEDGQLC
-3763 YLFGTPSGNTYNF
+3763 YLFGTPTTGNTYNF

-3789 YGTLSVIETATS
+3789 YGTLSVIETATT

-3870 DWTGNGDTLQN
+3870 GWIGTGDTLRN
-3881 GGGQATATP
+3881 GGAQTTATP
-3890 ATVQAAIAFKS
+3890 ETVQAAIAFKS